1 MVSLKKIF
9 LMHFESFGFPWLELL
24 EFLLQ
29 KGRDCGLLFLYPQWL
44 TLSTDLFPDL
54 LLLLIYSYDTH
65 ISLLVKPRPMCSLA
79 HRSFFLMT
87 FFQNSFRFTA
97 ELNRK
102 FRDFPYTLPY
112 SCITS
117 SIINIFH
124 YSDTFVTVDVPIL
137 DHSKI
142 MVYIMVHS
150 WCYILQILT
159 NDMYPPLIVSHR
171 NSFTA
176 LKILCG
182 LPVHPSFFLNL
193 WQALIFLLFPQFCTL
208 QNVT

>member
-1 MVSLKKIF
+1 
-9 LMHFESFGFPWLELL
+9 MHFESFGFPWL

-54 LLLLIYSYDTH
+54 LLLLIYSYDTQ
-65 ISLLVKPRPMCSLA
+65 ISLLVKPRPMYFLA
-79 HRSFFLMT
+79 HRSFFFFLMT
-87 FFQNSFRFTA
+87 SFQNSFRFTA

-124 YSDTFVTVDVPIL
+124 YSDTFVTIDVPTPY
-137 DHSKI
+137 HSKV

-150 WCYILQILT
+150 WCYVLQVLT

-171 NSFTA
+171 NSFIA

-182 LPVHPSFFLNL
+182 LPVHPPSSL
-193 WQALIFLLFPQFCTL
+193 TSGKH
-208 QNVT
+208 